1 VAQARRSVA
10 NFLQTQTFDGDELY
24 LLSIKE
30 MATVMECM
38 YIHPISTLLGG
49 KDGVLDDVV
58 CMTDEEAIAAGGW
71 LLDGLSKPV
80 EEYEKAFNAA

>member
-1 VAQARRSVA
+1 
-10 NFLQTQTFDGDELY
+10 
-24 LLSIKE
+24 
-30 MATVMECM
+30 MECM

-80 EEYEKAFNAA
+80 EEYEKAANAA